1 MNLIASPA
9 FTDHPNRMPRDGG
22 SARVVDTLALD
33 ARQRVLATIL
43 VTHPCAGW
51 PPAEPAAAATTVAA
65 TRPWKNA
72 LR

>member
-1 MNLIASPA
+1 MNLIAPPA

-22 SARVVDTLALD
+22 SARVVDTAALD
-33 ARQRVLATIL
+33 AQQRVLATIL
-43 VTHPCAGW
+43 VTHHRAGP
-51 PPAEPAAAATTVAA
+51 PPADPAAASAA